1 VKNKLNSLRKIK
13 MPRLFLLFF
22 SVLIC
27 GLSSCVSHQELINFR
42 TGKEKVPTLS
52 QLPKQEITNQADLK
66 LQVND
71 ILAIIVMSPDG
82 VLSTPYN
89 FVPSQF
95 SSQVSSPTSPSTFL
109 IGSDGMVNIPS
120 IGAIKAV
127 GLTVKELR
135 EEVLKKVSV
144 FLENPSVNV
153 RLINFKISV
162 QGEVLRPGIF
172 QIPSE
177 RITLL
182 EALSEAG
189 DLTSYSNREHIMIIR
204 EKDGVREYG
213 EINLKDTK
221 LFTSPY
227 YYLQQND
234 MIYVEP
240 SKGKT
245 GTLVQPLNPYFQPI
259 SVALSIISVAF
270 TTYAIIKK

>member
-1 VKNKLNSLRKIK
+1 

-52 QLPKQEITNQADLK
+52 QLPKQDITNQVDLK

-71 ILAIIVMSPDG
+71 ILALIIMSPDG
-82 VLSTPYN
+82 ILSTPYN
-89 FVPSQF
+89 LVPPQLST
-95 SSQVSSPTSPSTFL
+95 QVVSPSAPNTFL
-109 IGSDGMVNIPS
+109 IGSDGMLHVPT

-135 EEVLKKVSV
+135 EEVLKKVSIL
-144 FLENPSVNV
+144 LENPSVNI

-162 QGEVLRPGIF
+162 QGEVQKPGIF
-172 QIPSE
+172 TVANE
-177 RITLL
+177 RITIL
-182 EALSEAG
+182 EALGEAG

-221 LFTSPY
+221 FFTSPY

-234 MIYVEP
+234 VIYVEP
-240 SKGKT
+240 SKGKAA
-245 GTLVQPLNPYFQPI
+245 TLVQPISPYVQPI
-259 SVALSIISVAF
+259 SFGLSLL
-270 TTYAIIKK
+270 TTLYLIIKK

>member
-1 VKNKLNSLRKIK
+1 
-13 MPRLFLLFF
+13 MPRLSLLLF
-22 SVLIC
+22 SALIC

-71 ILAIIVMSPDG
+71 ILALIIMSPDG
-82 VLSTPYN
+82 ILSTPYN
-89 FVPSQF
+89 LVPTQLAT
-95 SSQVSSPTSPSTFL
+95 QTTSPLAPNTFL
-109 IGSDGMVNIPS
+109 IGSDGILNVPS

-135 EEVLKKVSV
+135 EEVMKKVSAL
-144 FLENPSVNV
+144 LENPSVNI

-162 QGEVLRPGIF
+162 TGEVLQPGTF
-172 QIPSE
+172 QITNE
-177 RITLL
+177 RVTIL
-182 EALSEAG
+182 EALSLAG
-189 DLTSYSNREHIMIIR
+189 DLTSYSNREHIIVIR

-213 EINLKDTK
+213 EVNLKDNK
-221 LFTSPY
+221 FFTSPY

-234 MIYVEP
+234 LIYVEP

-259 SVALSIISVAF
+259 STVLTILSLAF
-270 TTYAIIKK
+270 TTYAALKK

>member
-1 VKNKLNSLRKIK
+1 
-13 MPRLFLLFF
+13 MPRLSLLLF

-42 TGKEKVPTLS
+42 TGKEKLPTLS

-71 ILAIIVMSPDG
+71 ILALIIMSPDG
-82 VLSTPYN
+82 ILSTPYN
-89 FVPSQF
+89 LVPA
-95 SSQVSSPTSPSTFL
+95 QVATQTTSPLAPNTFL
-109 IGSDGMVNIPS
+109 IGSDGMLHVPS
-120 IGAIKAV
+120 IAAIKAA

-144 FLENPSVNV
+144 FLENPSVNI

-162 QGEVLRPGIF
+162 TGEVERPGTF
-172 QIPSE
+172 QISNE
-177 RITLL
+177 RITVL
-182 EALSEAG
+182 EALSLAG
-189 DLTSYSNREHIMIIR
+189 DLTSYSNREHVMIVR

-213 EINLKDTK
+213 EISLKDNK
-221 LFTSPY
+221 FFTSPY

-234 MIYVEP
+234 LIYVEP

-259 SVALSIISVAF
+259 SVALSTISTLIALI
-270 TTYAIIKK
+270 AIFKK